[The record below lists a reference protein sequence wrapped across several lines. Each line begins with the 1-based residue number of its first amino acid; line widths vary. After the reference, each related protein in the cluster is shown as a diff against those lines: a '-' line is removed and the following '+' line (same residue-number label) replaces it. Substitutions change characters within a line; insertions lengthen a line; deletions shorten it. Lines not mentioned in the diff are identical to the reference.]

1 MSTDQS
7 SVQSYLSFHLQEEQ
21 FAFSVE
27 KVLEILEVPQIT
39 KVPHSPPYMRGV
51 INLRGKVLPVIDT
64 RLKFGMPA
72 IAETI
77 HTAILVLQVEM
88 DGEVLVLGAIVDA
101 VSQVLEI
108 SHGSILPPPA
118 MGRKYRPELISA
130 MGKINEEFLMILDA
144 DRVFSLEDVLDIQN
158 SQTAIEAHTPV

>member
-1 MSTDQS
+1 MSNDHS

-21 FAFSVE
+21 FAVSVE
-27 KVLEILEVPQIT
+27 KVLEILEVPLIT
-39 KVPHSPPYMRGV
+39 KVPQSPAYMRGV

-77 HTAILVLQVEM
+77 NTAILVLQVEM

-101 VSQVLEI
+101 VNQVLEI
-108 SHGSILPPPA
+108 SYGSILPPPGI
-118 MGRKYRPELISA
+118 GRKYRPELISG
-130 MGKINEEFLMILDA
+130 MGKINEEFIMILDA
-144 DRVFSLEDVLDIQN
+144 DRVFSLEEVLNIQN
-158 SQTAIEAHTPV
+158 SQPAIEADTPV

>member
-1 MSTDQS
+1 MSIAHA
-7 SVQSYLSFHLQEEQ
+7 SVQSYLSFHLQEEH

-27 KVLEILEVPQIT
+27 KVLEILEVPLIT
-39 KVPHSPPYMRGV
+39 RVPQSPPYLRGV

-77 HTAILVLQVEM
+77 HTAILVLQVEV
-88 DGEVLVLGAIVDA
+88 DGEELVLGAIVDS

-108 SHGSILPPPA
+108 SNDRILPSPGI
-118 MGRKYRPELISA
+118 GRKYRPELISG
-130 MGKINEEFLMILDA
+130 MGKINEEFIMILNA
-144 DRVFSLEDVLDIQN
+144 DQVFSLEEVLDIQN
-158 SQTAIEAHTPV
+158 SQPAIEADTPG